1 MEPQT
6 TTNKMADPSEL
17 EQSTPQRSQYISGKK
32 RNNPDSPDSYSP
44 SDKQLEKQPR
54 TFSPLSKSLDNVIVD
69 QVTSDTV
76 VQLSDVVC
84 ATLNNP
90 DFISS
95 IIPTIAEKVIQLMQ
109 PKIEQMVKDAIQ
121 PHLQPLLDKQVIL
134 EETVSQLQNNNAN
147 LKAKID
153 LIDMRLEEQEQYS
166 RRTSLRFH
174 NVRVP
179 TDQKGNIIQP
189 VDTDGIVLKICNKDL
204 TVPLDIH
211 HIGRSHPIGEA
222 KDGKISIIVRF
233 LTYRQRHMVFSNKRK
248 LKGNKDKMF
257 IAENLTKYRYDLLR
271 QLNGM
276 KKINKVHSFWT
287 HDGSILVKERENSKV
302 KVIKNQSDVD
312 KME

>member
-6 TTNKMADPSEL
+6 TTNKMVDPSEL

-44 SDKQLEKQPR
+44 SDKQLEKHPR
-54 TFSPLSKSLDNVIVD
+54 TFSPLSKSLENVIVD

-84 ATLNNP
+84 ATLYNP

-95 IIPTIAEKVIQLMQ
+95 IIPTIAERVIQLMQ
-109 PKIEQMVKDAIQ
+109 PKIEQMVKDTIQ
-121 PHLQPLLDKQVIL
+121 PHLQSLLDKQVIL

-233 LTYRQRHMVFSNKRK
+233 LTYRQRHMVFINNR
-248 LKGNKDKMF
+248 NKDKMF
-257 IAENLTKYRYDLLR
+257 IAENLIKYRYDLLR

-276 KKINKVHSFWT
+276 KKINKVHT
-287 HDGSILVKERENSKV
+287 IQYNT
-302 KVIKNQSDVD
+302 IQ
-312 KME
+312 